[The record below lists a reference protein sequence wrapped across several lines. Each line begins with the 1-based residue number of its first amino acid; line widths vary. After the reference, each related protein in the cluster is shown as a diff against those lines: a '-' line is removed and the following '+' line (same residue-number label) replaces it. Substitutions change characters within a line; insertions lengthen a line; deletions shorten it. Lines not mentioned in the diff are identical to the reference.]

1 MLLLLIG
8 IVLERVIQYLYYKV
22 RYTNSSQ
29 RIPQF
34 VVEPGIII
42 IFSSIFL
49 NLFYNFN
56 YYIRI
61 SIAIII
67 SIKLFRLLII

>member
-1 MLLLLIG
+1 MLSGQFAEARGEVRFPEIPGINIIYHYYNHVFNVILG

-34 VVEPGIII
+34 VVEPG
-42 IFSSIFL
+42 
-49 NLFYNFN
+49 NL
-56 YYIRI
+56 
-61 SIAIII
+61 
-67 SIKLFRLLII
+67 LLSLLY